1 MKEKVNVFGQELK
14 SGSKVE
20 RKRILKE
27 FSDMLD
33 RQVCWTRFQ
42 IS

>member
-1 MKEKVNVFGQELK
+1 MMKEKVKHYSEELQND
-14 SGSKVE
+14 SKVE

-33 RQVCWTRFQ
+33 RQV
-42 IS
+42 